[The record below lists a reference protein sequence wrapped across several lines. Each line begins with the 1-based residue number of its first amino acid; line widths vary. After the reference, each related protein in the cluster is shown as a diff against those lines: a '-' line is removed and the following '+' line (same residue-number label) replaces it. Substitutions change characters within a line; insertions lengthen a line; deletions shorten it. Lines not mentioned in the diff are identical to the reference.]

1 MTVYNRKMFRKKG
14 GGATGIMASG
24 PELIKAQSGV
34 SVNIPG
40 GGSTLQ
46 RSGFPGLRAFGG
58 LGQTIPSQFRVPTL
72 EEILAAGGPT
82 TNTRARGNISGRSLN
97 PKTTVDR
104 PRAVQVPDYNTGIVD
119 IVRSEKFG
127 GTQFG
132 RDAVKQ
138 LSKTESDIYNR
149 MGPFRGRDLTASEKL
164 DEDVGE
170 SSSESAIKQGFRS
183 LGEGS
188 AINDKL
194 KELSSAYGAK
204 GLTED
209 YDVTDPPVTTDTDP
223 KKKKTNEKKTIYEQ
237 TTDTDTNDKIETV
250 VMNQKGEGT
259 EVKGTGAAVKGK
271 GKADGNSET
280 TKGKWSLYVDKLQKD
295 VAAGKNVDGADST
308 LLAHGFDK
316 DTVEEMSTEDKV
328 KEVRGIIENI
338 YGRETPDNKNMG
350 LEDDLRAMDT
360 IMLGLSIAAGESP
373 DALTNVIRGSKDYV
387 GKRAARLRE
396 ELKQKKQ
403 DQKDLDML
411 TLKTV
416 LQREDKKADRDF
428 QEKIIKV
435 NQKHDMRKIATQNSN
450 DLEKLG
456 IQLDF
461 KTYLN
466 ESNQTFKW
474 NMKKVD
480 VDIANVKMKNEF
492 KMLTKKLASSELIA
506 RNQQLGADARKAAE
520 IEAAETRAIIGNF
533 DKGYGLAFIE
543 GKNKELTGDKLI
555 DYAMENG
562 KKFAKNSLLTGP
574 DSLRRLVINNAGTI
588 MKEQNVD
595 FGEATQIIYNAILN
609 DDKLN
614 RVFAKDIE
622 ALGLDLNIGEKTD
635 ISGFKVIKEN

>member
-24 PELIKAQSGV
+24 PELIKAQSGTF
-34 SVNIPG
+34 VNIPG
-40 GGSTLQ
+40 GGSTLT
-46 RSGFPGLRAFGG
+46 RSGFPGSDAFNFNKLFKKSAVNLRPTGADRG
-58 LGQTIPSQFRVPTL
+58 L
-72 EEILAAGGPT
+72 
-82 TNTRARGNISGRSLN
+82 
-97 PKTTVDR
+97 
-104 PRAVQVPDYNTGIVD
+104 YGIVD
-119 IVRSEKFG
+119 LIGPDRTRFG
-127 GTQFG
+127 VN
-132 RDAVKQ
+132 ALKQ
-138 LSKTESDIYNR
+138 LAETESGIYNQ
-149 MGPFRGRDLTASEKL
+149 MGPFADKSTKGLIASASRKKNINIP
-164 DEDVGE
+164 E
-170 SSSESAIKQGFRS
+170 SSSESAIKQGFRE
-183 LGEGS
+183 LGGGS
-188 AINDKL
+188 EINDKL
-194 KELSSAYGAK
+194 KELSSAFGAK

-209 YDVTDPPVTTDTDP
+209 YDVTDDSTITDP
-223 KKKKTNEKKTIYEQ
+223 KKDKTNEKKSIYKQ
-237 TTDTDTNDKIETV
+237 TTNTATDDKIETV
-250 VMNQKGEGT
+250 VMDKKGGGT

-295 VAAGKNVDGADST
+295 VENGKVVDAADST
-308 LLAHGFDK
+308 LKAHGFDK
-316 DTVEEMSTEDKV
+316 DTVKEMSTEDKV

-338 YGRETPDNKNMG
+338 YGRKTPDSKNKG
-350 LEDDLRAMDT
+350 LEDDLAGMDA

-416 LQREDKKADRDF
+416 LQREDKKSDRDF
-428 QEKIIKV
+428 QEKIVKL
-435 NQKHDMRKIATQNSN
+435 NQNHDMKKIATQNSN

-466 ESNQTFKW
+466 ESNQTFQW

-480 VDIANVKMKNEF
+480 VDIANVRMKNEF

-506 RNQQLGADARKAAE
+506 QNQQIGADARKAAE

-543 GKNKELTGDKLI
+543 GKNKKLTGDELI
-555 DYAMENG
+555 DYAMKNG

-574 DSLRRLVINNAGTI
+574 DSIRRLVINNAGTI

-614 RVFAKDIE
+614 KVFAKDIE
-622 ALGLDLNIGEKTD
+622 ALGLNLNIGNKTD
-635 ISGFKVIKEN
+635 TSGFKVIKEN

>member
-24 PELIKAQSGV
+24 PELIKAQSGTF
-34 SVNIPG
+34 VNIPG
-40 GGSTLQ
+40 GGSTLT
-46 RSGFPGLRAFGG
+46 RSGFP
-58 LGQTIPSQFRVPTL
+58 
-72 EEILAAGGPT
+72 
-82 TNTRARGNISGRSLN
+82 NISAFNQQPINRIPNTISLQ
-97 PKTTVDR
+97 PTG
-104 PRAVQVPDYNTGIVD
+104 ADYQRGIVD
-119 IVRSEKFG
+119 LIGQDRTRFG
-127 GTQFG
+127 
-132 RDAVKQ
+132 DKAVQQ
-138 LSKTESDIYNR
+138 LSQIESQIGSQV
-149 MGPFRGRDLTASEKL
+149 GPFADKSTKGLIAAASRKKNINIP
-164 DEDVGE
+164 E
-170 SSSESAIKQGFRS
+170 SSSESALSQGFRT
-183 LGEGS
+183 LGGGP

-194 KELSSAYGAK
+194 KELSSAFGAK

-209 YDVTDPPVTTDTDP
+209 YDVTDPTMTTVTGPEKD
-223 KKKKTNEKKTIYEQ
+223 KTNEKKSIYKQ
-237 TTDTDTNDKIETV
+237 TTNTATDDKIETV
-250 VMNQKGEGT
+250 VMDKKGEGT

-295 VAAGKNVDGADST
+295 VEDGKVVDAADST
-308 LLAHGFDK
+308 LKAHGFDK
-316 DTVEEMSTEDKV
+316 DTVKEMSTEDKV

-338 YGRETPDNKNMG
+338 YGRKTPDSKNKA
-350 LEDDLRAMDT
+350 LEDDLAGMDA

-428 QEKIIKV
+428 QEKIVKL
-435 NQKHDMRKIATQNSN
+435 NQNHDMKKIATQNSN

-466 ESNQTFKW
+466 ESNQTFQW

-480 VDIANVKMKNEF
+480 VDIANVRMKNEF
-492 KMLTKKLASSELIA
+492 KMLTKKLVSSELIA
-506 RNQQLGADARKAAE
+506 QNQQIGADARKAAD
-520 IEAAETRAIIGNF
+520 IEAAETRAIIANF

-543 GKNKELTGDKLI
+543 GKNKELTGDALI
-555 DYAMENG
+555 DYAMKNG

-574 DSLRRLVINNAGTI
+574 DSIRRLVINNAGTI

-614 RVFAKDIE
+614 KVFAKDIE
-622 ALGLDLNIGEKTD
+622 ALGLNLNIGNKTD
-635 ISGFKVIKEN
+635 TSGFKVIKEN